1 MTCRVVAGRLL
12 LLWCAIALQACGA
25 SRVPPVPPDS
35 PFYDG
40 SLPAHDAAMRH
51 YLMLRDSTAL
61 DLLLESGPKDALI
74 KQLNAGIFL
83 HRLGRFAE
91 SNVALQRAEGL
102 AEERYTK
109 SISQNVAAFLISDNV
124 LDYYPSALEW
134 SMIHYYG
141 MMNYLALGDVENAL
155 VQARKT
161 NALLRRYAS
170 GNPGRSFT
178 NPAALQYIAGMLQW
192 SSGDDNDA
200 IVSLRQSLM
209 GYDDYQQSYGVAP
222 PLPVAEDVVH
232 VASVLGFGEVA
243 EQTRRTYLL
252 DGESSVA
259 EPAAA
264 SADMGELMVLI
275 ENGFVA
281 HKAEEKLFIP
291 VLASEKD
298 SVLNG
303 NAGSAVL
310 AAVRVLARTV
320 VVMSYLSQEGVDYPR
335 HEDGVIIATA
345 GSAVGLELL
354 TLAWPSY
361 RNEARRA
368 GDVRVSV
375 NNERSITPVLL
386 QDLSA
391 IAVRDFEEQKPTIML
406 RMIARGLLKETAVTA
421 AEAAGEGSGGEVGGF
436 LARVT
441 ARAFVTAT
449 ERADTRSWSALP
461 AELLLA
467 RFRLPAG
474 HHTLRISY
482 EGLNRRRELLELD
495 VDIEAGRVTTQT
507 AALLGD
513 GEGNRERL
521 RVAKRGVRYEAP
533 KGPKVERNPRSHP
546 FSLPPHEVH

>member
-1 MTCRVVAGRLL
+1 
-12 LLWCAIALQACGA
+12 
-25 SRVPPVPPDS
+25 
-35 PFYDG
+35 
-40 SLPAHDAAMRH
+40 
-51 YLMLRDSTAL
+51 
-61 DLLLESGPKDALI
+61 
-74 KQLNAGIFL
+74 
-83 HRLGRFAE
+83 
-91 SNVALQRAEGL
+91 
-102 AEERYTK
+102 
-109 SISQNVAAFLISDNV
+109 
-124 LDYYPSALEW
+124 
-134 SMIHYYG
+134 MIHYYG
-141 MMNYLALGDVENAL
+141 MMNYLALNDMENAL
-155 VQARKT
+155 VEARKA
-161 NALLRRYAS
+161 NALLRRYAND
-170 GNPGRSFT
+170 NPGRSFT

-192 SSGDDNDA
+192 SAGEDNDA
-200 IVSLRQSLM
+200 IVSLRQSLA
-209 GYDDYQQSYGVAP
+209 GYDDYEQRYGVEP
-222 PLPVAEDVVH
+222 PGPVVEDVVR
-232 VASVLGFGEVA
+232 VASALGFDDVA
-243 EQTRRTYLL
+243 EETWRTYLT
-252 DGESSVA
+252 DGDSSFA
-259 EPAAA
+259 EPATP
-264 SADMGELMVLI
+264 SVDTGELIVVI

-281 HKAEEKLFIP
+281 HKAEEKLYVP

-298 SVLNG
+298 SVLSG
-303 NAGSAVL
+303 NVGSAVL
-310 AAVRVLARTV
+310 AAVGVLVRTV
-320 VVMSYLSQEGVDYPR
+320 VVMNYLSQEGVDYPR

-361 RNEARRA
+361 QNEARRA

-375 NNERSITPVLL
+375 NNERSITPALL

-406 RMIARGLLKETAVTA
+406 RMVARGLLKEAAVTA

-441 ARAFVTAT
+441 ARAFATAT

-474 HHTLRISY
+474 RHTLRISY

-495 VDIEAGRVTTQT
+495 VEIEAGRVTTQT

-533 KGPKVERNPRSHP
+533 KAPKVERKPRSPRRRRSSITP
-546 FSLPPHEVH
+546 F